1 MNMDSSNFNPE
12 DFLDLARVLL
22 ADTDPNLGN
31 AKYRSSISR
40 AYYAAFLKAR
50 EKCTDRGCSY
60 GRSSDVH
67 ERVIKDVKGVLGDR
81 TSGDFLRLLKELRT
95 KADYD
100 LYPNPNKKKVEEAID
115 LSDLVIGGVGS
126 I

>member
-1 MNMDSSNFNPE
+1 MDSSNFNPE
-12 DFLDLARVLL
+12 DFLNLARVLL
-22 ADTDPNLGN
+22 ADTDPNLEN
-31 AKYRSSISR
+31 ARYRSSISR

-50 EKCTDRGCSY
+50 EKCAERGGYRY
-60 GRSSDVH
+60 GNSPDVH
-67 ERVIKDVKGVLGDR
+67 REVIEDVKGILGDR
-81 TSGDFLRLLKELRT
+81 TSGDFLRSLRELRT

-115 LSDLVIGGVGS
+115 LSDLVIGRVKS